1 MMNFMWDFSDE
12 NFKKLCDAQKAGAT
26 GDDAWDREFLGAC
39 FVGNYKFEIF
49 VNTAGG
55 WYEDTLIKAT
65 YLQKDNSVWDD
76 VLEDGTPYGFF
87 PSIDIELPR
96 RRTIGKF
103 MEEFERRVMDY
114 ASKRRGL
121 FEKAAELPTLPY
133 HWYEGMKYQPVIVR
147 EVMYE

>member
-12 NFKKLCDAQKAGAT
+12 NFQKLCDAQKT
-26 GDDAWDREFLGAC
+26 GTTCDDVYDREYLGAC

-49 VNTAGG
+49 VNNANNC
-55 WYEDTLIKAT
+55 YEDTLIKAT
-65 YLQKDNSVWDD
+65 YQQTDNPIWDD
-76 VLEDGTPYGFF
+76 MLQDGTPFGFF
-87 PSIDIELPR
+87 PSINVELPR

-103 MEEFERRVMDY
+103 MKEFERRVMSF
-114 ASKRRGL
+114 ANKRQGL